1 MSFHDEWASLKAE
14 AAASRQ
20 ENASMALAS
29 ANGAG
34 GGADDGKKLHV
45 TPSVLK
51 KRAENAMTV
60 QRDFAAADNTAMRE
74 LKSARR
80 GLDGFES
87 ATGIDVFTE
96 RWRGQMN
103 YLMGVLEHQV
113 AGQLR
118 GAAQSFKS
126 EDLAQAA
133 KQKPDE
139 GDDKGDSKK

>member
-20 ENASMALAS
+20 ENARMSLAS
-29 ANGAG
+29 ANGG

-45 TPSVLK
+45 TPSVLT

-60 QRDFAAADNTAMRE
+60 RHDFATADDAAMKE
-74 LKSARR
+74 IKSARR

-87 ATGIDVFTE
+87 ATGIDAFTE
-96 RWRGQMN
+96 RWQGQMD
-103 YLMGVLEHQV
+103 YLKGVLAHGV

-118 GAAQSFKS
+118 SAAQSFKS
-126 EDLAQAA
+126 QDLAQAA

-139 GDDKGDSKK
+139 GGGKGDSKKE

>member
-20 ENASMALAS
+20 ENARMSLAS
-29 ANGAG
+29 ANGGG

-51 KRAENAMTV
+51 ERAKNAMTV
-60 QRDFAAADNTAMRE
+60 RHDFATADDAAMKE
-74 LKSARR
+74 IKSARK

-87 ATGIDVFTE
+87 ATGIDAFTE
-96 RWRGQMN
+96 RWKSQMD

-126 EDLAQAA
+126 QDLAQAA

-139 GDDKGDSKK
+139 GDSKKK

>member
-1 MSFHDEWASLKAE
+1 MSFQDEWASLKAE

-20 ENASMALAS
+20 ENARMSLA
-29 ANGAG
+29 GAG
-34 GGADDGKKLHV
+34 AKNGGGDGTNLQV

-51 KRAENAMTV
+51 ERAKNAMTV
-60 QRDFAAADNTAMRE
+60 RHDFATADDMAMSE
-74 LKSARR
+74 LKAARK

-87 ATGIDVFTE
+87 VTGIDTFTE
-96 RWRGQMN
+96 RWQSQMN
-103 YLMGVLEHQV
+103 YLKGVLEHGV

-118 GAAQSFKS
+118 SAAQSFKS

-139 GDDKGDSKK
+139 GTGDKKK